1 MRGWTRLH
9 TLKKK
14 EKKNKTEQT
23 KKTELQTGRLETDA
37 AERNPVRGIRFSF
50 KTKNFL

>member
-9 TLKKK
+9 TLNKK
-14 EKKNKTEQT
+14 KKNKTEQR
-23 KKTELQTGRLETDA
+23 KKTELQTGRLENDT